1 MILIHRSQTLGTHH
15 GILAVVLVDLRGRTY
30 SCRIHIAWRHS
41 LLCRS
46 WRFVRCWLLF
56 LGWIQDP
63 LTGFSI
69 WFMISL
75 TFLFALKGFVDQF
88 LPNRTSVSNTDEDLD
103 AFGAKVEVVSPVS
116 DQQEGRIH
124 FQGTSWP
131 ALSRREGVSFR
142 EGDEAVIIFRK
153 NMTWLIDREVEQPES
168 NPNQED
174 N

>member
-1 MILIHRSQTLGTHH
+1 MEFWQSFWLILGVVL
-15 GILAVVLVDLRGRTY
+15 ILAEFILPGG
-30 SCRIHIAWRHS
+30 IAF
-41 LLCRS
+41 
-46 WRFVRCWLLF
+46 FVGAGALFVAGSYF